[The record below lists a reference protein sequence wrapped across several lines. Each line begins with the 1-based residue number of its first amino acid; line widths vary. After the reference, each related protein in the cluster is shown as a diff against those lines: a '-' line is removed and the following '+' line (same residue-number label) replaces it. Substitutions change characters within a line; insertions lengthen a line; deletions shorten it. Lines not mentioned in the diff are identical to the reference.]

1 MGISSLGAGGG
12 VLTQDLLDQLR
23 EADQA
28 QYINPLD
35 ARKATETKKQDAF
48 NVINAYMDN
57 VEASLQSLNE
67 YGVFESRTAS
77 SSNEDA
83 ATVTAADSS
92 DIQDFSL
99 EVLNLAT
106 KEIAQSQADAFSTK
120 ESTVATGSGQMK
132 LTVGS
137 NTFTIDYN
145 ATTTL
150 EGLKD
155 LINKE
160 AGDSVS
166 ATIVQVKN
174 GDYRLFLNAKE
185 SGTGQDISIE
195 DLSGVDAFLNTAL
208 TTDPLGLTGLANVQE
223 GVDAE
228 FKYNGQTIT
237 RSSNEV
243 KDLLSGVTITLKEA
257 GTTNISV
264 KQDTEKIASKI
275 ENFISKYNSAL
286 YQLTTDTK
294 SSENAE
300 ERGIFSGESFMKTMK
315 ADMLNMVGT
324 AGGGVGRVQDYGIE
338 INDDGSLKLDT
349 TKLNEMLKA
358 NPDNVQA
365 FFAGGTF
372 TKSDGSEV
380 TVDGAFVEMEEEMEK
395 YTKYNQSLDQY
406 KNLLEDKIESID
418 DQRTKALARL
428 TSKYEIMAKQFA
440 AYDAVITQLNNV
452 SSMFT
457 NLVNSESADS

>member
-12 VLTQDLLDQLR
+12 VLTQDLLDQLK

-48 NVINAYMDN
+48 NIVNAYMDN
-57 VEASLQSLNE
+57 VDASLKSLTE

-99 EVLNLAT
+99 EVVNLAT
-106 KEIAQSQADAFSTK
+106 KEIAQSAPLAFATK
-120 ESTVATGSGQMK
+120 ETTVATGSGQMK
-132 LTVGS
+132 LKVGS
-137 NTFTIDYN
+137 ETFTIDYD

-166 ATIVQVKN
+166 ATVVQVAD

-185 SGTGQDISIE
+185 SGEGQDISIQ
-195 DLSGVDAFLNTAL
+195 DLSGALNTAL
-208 TTDPLGLTGLANVQE
+208 TTGLDEVQD
-223 GVDAE
+223 GIDAQ
-228 FKYNGQTIT
+228 FKYNGETIT

-243 KDLLSGVTITLKEA
+243 KDLLSGVTITLKEV
-257 GTTNISV
+257 GTTNVSV
-264 KQDTEKIASKI
+264 KQNTENIASKI

-294 SSENAE
+294 SSENVE
-300 ERGIFSGESFMKTMK
+300 ERGVFSGESFMKTMK
-315 ADMLNMVGT
+315 ADLLNMLGN

-349 TKLNEMLKA
+349 SKLNEMLKA

-372 TKSDGSEV
+372 TKDDGTEV
-380 TVDGAFVEMEEEMEK
+380 TLDGAFVEMQEEVEK

-406 KNLLEDKIESID
+406 KNLLDDKIESID
-418 DQRTKALARL
+418 AQRTKALERL
-428 TSKYEIMAKQFA
+428 TAKYEIMAKQFA
-440 AYDAVITQLNNV
+440 AYDAVITQLNSV

-457 NLVNSESADS
+457 NLVNSEAAQN

>member
-23 EADQA
+23 EADTA
-28 QYINPLD
+28 QYITPLD
-35 ARKATETKKQDAF
+35 TRKTTETKKQDAF
-48 NVINAYMDN
+48 NIINAYMDN
-57 VEASLQSLNE
+57 VASSLKSLSE

-83 ATVTAADSS
+83 ATVSAADSS

-99 EVLNLAT
+99 EVINLAT
-106 KEIAQSQADAFSTK
+106 KEIEQSGGFATK
-120 ESTVATGSGQMK
+120 TSTVATGAGK
-132 LTVGS
+132 LALTVGS
-137 NTFTIDYN
+137 ESFTIDYN
-145 ATTTL
+145 AATTL

-166 ATIVQVKN
+166 ATIVQIADN
-174 GDYRLFLNAKE
+174 DFRLFLSAKE
-185 SGTGQDISIE
+185 SGEGQEISITDVVGE
-195 DLSGVDAFLNTAL
+195 GEALSTAL
-208 TTDPLGLTGLANVQE
+208 TTGMANVQNA
-223 GVDAE
+223 VDAQ
-228 FKYNGQTIT
+228 FKYNSQTIT
-237 RSSNEV
+237 RSSNV
-243 KDLLSGVTITLKEA
+243 VDDLLSGVTITLKEA
-257 GTTNISV
+257 GTTNVSV

-294 SSENAE
+294 SSENE
-300 ERGIFSGESFMKTMK
+300 DERGIFSGESLMKTMK
-315 ADMLNMVGT
+315 ADMLNMLGA
-324 AGGGVGRVQDYGIE
+324 AGEGVGRIQDYGIE

-349 TKLNEMLKA
+349 TTLNKMLDE

-380 TVDGAFVEMEEEMEK
+380 ELSGAFVEMEEEIEK
-395 YTKYNQSLDQY
+395 YTKYNATLDQY
-406 KNLLEDKIESID
+406 KNLLEDKIESLTE
-418 DQRTKALARL
+418 QRTKALERL
-428 TSKYEIMAKQFA
+428 TTKYEIMAKQFA
-440 AYDAVITQLNNV
+440 AYDAVITQLNSV

-457 NLVNSESADS
+457 DLVNAQSADN

>member
-12 VLTQDLLDQLR
+12 VLTQDLLDKLK

-28 QYINPLD
+28 QYIDPLD

-48 NVINAYMDN
+48 NIVNAYMDN
-57 VEASLQSLNE
+57 VDASLKSLTE

-77 SSNEDA
+77 SSNEDV

-99 EVLNLAT
+99 EVVNLAT
-106 KEIAQSQADAFSTK
+106 KEIAQSAPLAFATK
-120 ESTVATGSGQMK
+120 ETTVATGSGQMK
-132 LTVGS
+132 LKVGS
-137 NTFTIDYN
+137 ETFTIDYD

-166 ATIVQVKN
+166 ATVVQVAD

-185 SGTGQDISIE
+185 SGEGQDIAIE
-195 DLSGVDAFLNTAL
+195 DLSGADAFLNAAL
-208 TTDPLGLTGLANVQE
+208 TTGIANVQE
-223 GVDAE
+223 GVNAS

-257 GTTNISV
+257 GTTNVSV
-264 KQDTEKIASKI
+264 QQNTENIASKM

-294 SSENAE
+294 SSENVE
-300 ERGIFSGESFMKTMK
+300 ERGVFSGESFMKTMK
-315 ADMLNMVGT
+315 ADLLNMLRN

-349 TKLNEMLKA
+349 SKLNEMLKA

-372 TKSDGSEV
+372 TKDDGTEV
-380 TVDGAFVEMEEEMEK
+380 TLDGAFVEMQEEVER

-406 KNLLEDKIESID
+406 KNLLDDKIESID
-418 DQRTKALARL
+418 AQRTKALERL
-428 TSKYEIMAKQFA
+428 TAKYEIMAKQFA
-440 AYDAVITQLNNV
+440 AYDAVIMQLNSV

-457 NLVNSESADS
+457 NLVNSEAAQN

>member
-1 MGISSLGAGGG
+1 M
-12 VLTQDLLDQLR
+12 
-23 EADQA
+23 E
-28 QYINPLD
+28 
-35 ARKATETKKQDAF
+35 
-48 NVINAYMDN
+48 
-57 VEASLQSLNE
+57 
-67 YGVFESRTAS
+67 
-77 SSNEDA
+77 
-83 ATVTAADSS
+83 
-92 DIQDFSL
+92 
-99 EVLNLAT
+99 
-106 KEIAQSQADAFSTK
+106 
-120 ESTVATGSGQMK
+120 

-137 NTFTIDYN
+137 KTFTIDYD

-166 ATIVQVKN
+166 ATVVQVKD

-185 SGTGQDISIE
+185 SGTGQDIAIE

-257 GTTNISV
+257 GTTNVSV
-264 KQDTEKIASKI
+264 KQNTENIASKI

-300 ERGIFSGESFMKTMK
+300 ERGVFSGESFMKTMK
-315 ADMLNMVGT
+315 ADMLSMVGT

-406 KNLLEDKIESID
+406 KNLLEDKIESLTE
-418 DQRTKALARL
+418 QRTKALERL
-428 TSKYEIMAKQFA
+428 TTKYEIMAKQFA

>member
-12 VLTQDLLDQLR
+12 VLTQDLLDKLR

-57 VEASLQSLNE
+57 VDASLGSLNE

-83 ATVTAADSS
+83 ATVSAAESS

-99 EVLNLAT
+99 EVISLAT
-106 KEIAQSQADAFSTK
+106 KEIVQSGTFASSTAAI
-120 ESTVATGSGQMK
+120 ATGDGQMELK
-132 LTVGS
+132 VGE
-137 NTFTIDYN
+137 TTYTINYS
-145 ATTTL
+145 ASATL
-150 EGLKD
+150 EELKD

-160 AGDSVS
+160 AGESLS
-166 ATIVQVKN
+166 ATIVQLSD

-185 SGTGQDISIE
+185 SGEGQDIAIE
-195 DLSGVDAFLNTAL
+195 DLSGALNTAL
-208 TTDPLGLTGLANVQE
+208 TTDPLGLIGLSNVQE
-223 GVDAE
+223 GEDAQ

-257 GTTNISV
+257 GTTNVSV
-264 KQDTEKIASKI
+264 KQNTENIASKI

-315 ADMLNMVGT
+315 ADMLNIVGT
-324 AGGGVGRVQDYGIE
+324 AGGGVGRIQDYGIE

-349 TKLNEMLKA
+349 VKLNEMLA
-358 NPDNVQA
+358 ENPSNVQA
-365 FFAGGTF
+365 FFVGGTF

-380 TVDGAFVEMEEEMEK
+380 VVDGAFVEMEGEIEK

-406 KNLLEDKIESID
+406 KNLLEDKIESITE
-418 DQRTKALARL
+418 QRTKALERL

-457 NLVNSESADS
+457 NLVNSESADN

>member
-12 VLTQDLLDQLR
+12 VLTQDLLDKLK

-77 SSNEDA
+77 SSDEDA

-99 EVLNLAT
+99 EVLSLAT

-132 LTVGS
+132 LTAGS
-137 NTFTIDYN
+137 KTFTIDYD

-160 AGDSVS
+160 AGDGVS

-185 SGTGQDISIE
+185 SGVGQDISIE
-195 DLSGVDAFLNTAL
+195 DLSGTDAFLSSAL
-208 TTDPLGLTGLANVQE
+208 TTGLTNVQD
-223 GVDAE
+223 GIDAE
-228 FKYNGQTIT
+228 FKYNGETIT

-257 GTTNISV
+257 GTTNVSV
-264 KQDTEKIASKI
+264 KQNTENIASKI

-300 ERGIFSGESFMKTMK
+300 ERGVFSGESFMKTMK
-315 ADMLNMVGT
+315 TDMLNMVGT
-324 AGGGVGRVQDYGIE
+324 TGGGVGRVQDYGIK
-338 INDDGSLKLDT
+338 INDDGSLKLDA

-358 NPDNVQA
+358 NPDNVKS
-365 FFAGGTF
+365 FFVGGTF

-380 TVDGAFVEMEEEMEK
+380 TVDGAFVEMEKEMEK

-406 KNLLEDKIESID
+406 KNLLEDKIESITE
-418 DQRTKALARL
+418 QRTKALARL

-440 AYDAVITQLNNV
+440 TYDAVITQLNNV

-457 NLVNSESADS
+457 NLVNSESANN

>member
-1 MGISSLGAGGG
+1 MSM
-12 VLTQDLLDQLR
+12 
-23 EADQA
+23 
-28 QYINPLD
+28 
-35 ARKATETKKQDAF
+35 AF
-48 NVINAYMDN
+48 
-57 VEASLQSLNE
+57 
-67 YGVFESRTAS
+67 FESRTAS

-83 ATVTAADSS
+83 ATVTAADNS

-106 KEIAQSQADAFSTK
+106 KEIAQSQADAFATK
-120 ESTVATGSGQMK
+120 ETTVATGSGQME

-137 NTFTIDYN
+137 KTFTIDYD

-166 ATIVQVKN
+166 ATVVQVKD

-185 SGTGQDISIE
+185 SGTGQDIAIE

-257 GTTNISV
+257 GTTNVSV
-264 KQDTEKIASKI
+264 KQNTENIASKI

-300 ERGIFSGESFMKTMK
+300 ERGVFSGESFMKTMK
-315 ADMLNMVGT
+315 ADMLSMVGT

-406 KNLLEDKIESID
+406 KNLLEDKIESLTE
-418 DQRTKALARL
+418 QRTKALERL
-428 TSKYEIMAKQFA
+428 TTKYEIMAKQFA

>member
-12 VLTQDLLDQLR
+12 VLTQDLLDKLR

-28 QYINPLD
+28 QHINPLD
-35 ARKATETKKQDAF
+35 TRKATETKKQDAF

-57 VEASLQSLNE
+57 VDASLGSLNE

-99 EVLNLAT
+99 EVVNLAT
-106 KEIAQSQADAFSTK
+106 KEIAQSAPLAFATK

-132 LTVGS
+132 LKVGS
-137 NTFTIDYN
+137 ETFTIDYD

-166 ATIVQVKN
+166 ATVVQVKD

-185 SGTGQDISIE
+185 SGLNQDIAIE
-195 DLSGVDAFLNTAL
+195 DLSGADTFLNAAL
-208 TTDPLGLTGLANVQE
+208 TTGLDEVQDGL
-223 GVDAE
+223 DAE
-228 FKYNGQTIT
+228 FKYNGQTIE

-243 KDLLSGVTITLKEA
+243 KDLLSGVTITLKEV
-257 GTTNISV
+257 GTTNVSV
-264 KQDTEKIASKI
+264 KQNRENIASKI

-315 ADMLNMVGT
+315 ADMLSIVGT

-338 INDDGSLKLDT
+338 VNDDGSLKLDT
-349 TKLNEMLKA
+349 TKLNEMLEA

-365 FFAGGTF
+365 FFTGGTF
-372 TKSDGSEV
+372 TKDDGSEV
-380 TVDGAFVEMEEEMEK
+380 TLDGAFVEMEEEIEK

-406 KNLLEDKIESID
+406 KNLLEDKIESITE
-418 DQRTKALARL
+418 QRSKAMERL

-457 NLVNSESADS
+457 NLVNSESADN